1 MQNKQRRAD
10 RLKKHQQYVERKR
23 IKDRRKALDLEQRF
37 EHPRPWAIA
46 LSGGGIRSATFSLGV
61 LQALARAPAIPFNNG
76 SRPKELGH
84 HLLPHFDYLSTVS
97 GGGYIGSFF
106 TSLFVPDRL
115 TGNLSPLTPAK
126 KNLCSTINQWF
137 AGEYC
142 TNDEIPLE
150 ARQKPEAAA
159 DAAYAAFRFEPPGH
173 IHTTRDYS
181 ENPGEG
187 SMAWLRENGR
197 YLLPSGAGD
206 FFYALAL
213 TLRNL
218 LSVHFVMGMP
228 LLLVLS
234 LLAILRLYV
243 NTMFCMPAQLKS
255 YLGLTT
261 ILCDSLWWMP
271 VFWAI
276 SAAGPLVLVFWMVYA
291 VNSQEDEV
299 KAISACSIIMTVV
312 GVCFAFATGWLPLQL
327 PWHIPPT
334 LSFVFGLGAFEI
346 GTMLL
351 MFLAIVAHLCRNTVR
366 KTYTGAYNSV
376 RNYRILVTRLLS
388 QQLIVVIAMVFI
400 ATVTS
405 VTEWAYPLLK
415 DPSWP
420 SFATAIPPTLIALVR
435 LLSRLLDDKSKP
447 AWIGKLPT
455 DFLAGVVGFAILLST
470 AVLWGVLVVWI
481 RGDISPTRII
491 DNSAYYGLAIL
502 AAAALALTAA
512 SGQFIGF
519 LNLSSLQAF
528 YSSRLARAYLGASNG
543 QRFKVNSSL
552 RSRRARLSVADT
564 MEGDDLNLDQYYA
577 SIGAPIHLINVT
589 LNITVDPAEQLVQR
603 DRKGKPLCI
612 APGKRLR
619 SGLSDISFIL
629 DGNVRKR
636 YKYYS
641 RISEINQ
648 PLTVSYWI
656 ATSGAALTTGLGRA
670 TSLGT
675 SLALGLAN
683 VRLGTWW
690 PCNFDP
696 QGPWQP
702 KFRKLVPTQTYLLY
716 EFTAHFHGL
725 RREFQ
730 YLSDGGHFENTAA
743 YELIRVE
750 RDIELIVICDS
761 GCDPSYQFD
770 DLANLTR
777 LARIDQSLEI
787 EVDTDILNHKILGP
801 IFGNVCDFKLTDT
814 ADQRCALLCNV
825 FKKDGQ
831 RDLQSRILVL
841 KPRVIAGVPA
851 DVRNYAKQN
860 PEFPNES
867 TANQFFNET
876 QFESY
881 RQLGLNIGQ
890 LLFGDAEARESKVAQ
905 ALWAYLWS
913 DDRDI
918 SG

>member
-1 MQNKQRRAD
+1 MQKKQRLTNR
-10 RLKKHQQYVERKR
+10 RKIHQQHVELKR
-23 IKDRRKALDLEQRF
+23 IQDRRKTLDLEQRL

-46 LSGGGIRSATFSLGV
+46 LSGGGIRSATFALGV

-76 SRPKELGH
+76 SRPDSLGH
-84 HLLPHFDYLSTVS
+84 RLLPHFDYLSTVS

-115 TGNLSPLTPAK
+115 TGNLPPPAPRT
-126 KNLCSTINQWF
+126 KNWCSTVFQWF
-137 AGEYC
+137 TPGYHTKGEVPPATC
-142 TNDEIPLE
+142 
-150 ARQKPEAAA
+150 QKPEAAA

-173 IHTTRDYS
+173 IHTTKDYS
-181 ENPGEG
+181 KNPGEG

-228 LLLVLS
+228 LLLMLS
-234 LLAILRLYV
+234 LLAILRSYV
-243 NTMFCMPAQLKS
+243 TTLFCAEDKIASLP
-255 YLGLTT
+255 GLNP
-261 ILCDSLWWMP
+261 ILCNSLWWMP
-271 VFWAI
+271 IFWTI
-276 SAAGPLVLVFWMVYA
+276 TFAGPLVLAFWLVQA

-299 KAISACSIIMTVV
+299 KAISTCSIAMTLIGV
-312 GVCFAFATGWLPLQL
+312 GFAFATGWLPLQL
-327 PWHIPPT
+327 PWQVPPP

-346 GTMLL
+346 GVMLL
-351 MFLAIVAHLCRNTVR
+351 MFLLIVSHLCRNAVR

-376 RNYRILVTRLLS
+376 RNYRVLVTRLLS
-388 QQLIVVIAMVFI
+388 HQLIVIIAMVFI
-400 ATVTS
+400 VTVIEVAEWVYPKITTLSWSNLAT
-405 VTEWAYPLLK
+405 
-415 DPSWP
+415 
-420 SFATAIPPTLIALVR
+420 FIPPALIALVR
-435 LLSRLLDDKSKP
+435 MLSRVLDDKSKP
-447 AWIGKLPT
+447 AWVGKLPT
-455 DFLAGVVGFAILLST
+455 DFLAGVTGFAILLST
-470 AVLWGVLVVWI
+470 AVLWGLLVVWVH
-481 RGDISPTRII
+481 GPVTNGII
-491 DNSAYYGLAIL
+491 ANSAFNGLLIL
-502 AAAALALTAA
+502 AAGALALTIAA
-512 SGQFIGF
+512 GPFIGF

-543 QRFKVNSSL
+543 QRFKVNSSV

-577 SIGAPIHLINVT
+577 SIAAPIHLINVT

-612 APGKRLR
+612 APGKRLH
-619 SGLSDISFIL
+619 SGLSNISFIL
-629 DGNVRKR
+629 DGEVRKR
-636 YKYYS
+636 YKNYS
-641 RISEINQ
+641 FNSEINQ

-656 ATSGAALTTGLGRA
+656 ATSGAALSTGLGRA

-690 PCNFDP
+690 PCNFE
-696 QGPWQP
+696 P
-702 KFRKLVPTQTYLLY
+702 KGCWRPEFRKLVGTQTYLLY
-716 EFTAHFHGL
+716 EFTASFHGL

-750 RDIELIVICDS
+750 RDIELIVVCDC
-761 GCDPSYQFD
+761 GCDANYQFD
-770 DLANLTR
+770 DLANLIR

-787 EVDTDILNHKILGP
+787 EVDTDILSHKILGP
-801 IFGNVCDFKLTDT
+801 IFGNVCDFKQTET
-814 ADQRCALLCNV
+814 VDQRCALLCNV
-825 FKKDGQ
+825 FNKDGQ

-841 KPRVIAGVPA
+841 KPRVIAGVPI

-905 ALWAYLWS
+905 ALWAYLWP